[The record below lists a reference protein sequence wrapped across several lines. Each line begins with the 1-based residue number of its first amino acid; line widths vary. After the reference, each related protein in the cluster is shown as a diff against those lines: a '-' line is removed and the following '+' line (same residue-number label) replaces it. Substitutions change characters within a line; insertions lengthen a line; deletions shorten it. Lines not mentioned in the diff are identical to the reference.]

1 MFRFLKR
8 NDSEVITPEVVDM
21 PVVTVQSN
29 IAMAL
34 ALFSFTV
41 CGEKNQ
47 RIKCLKNINVLT
59 I

>member
-29 IAMAL
+29 IAMAR
-34 ALFSFTV
+34 S
-41 CGEKNQ
+41 
-47 RIKCLKNINVLT
+47 IKQSRGYNH
-59 I
+59 

>member
-29 IAMAL
+29 IAMDIMTAKL
-34 ALFSFTV
+34 
-41 CGEKNQ
+41 C
-47 RIKCLKNINVLT
+47 
-59 I
+59 